1 VKAQVSDE
9 IIDRAA
15 DVTIAPQPW
24 SVQMNVPQLC
34 CDVLVDPRL
43 RFGRSVAQSLKFL
56 SLS

>member
-1 VKAQVSDE
+1 MQVSDE

-24 SVQMNVPQLC
+24 SVQMNVSQLC
-34 CDVLVDPRL
+34 CEVLVDPRL
-43 RFGRSVAQSLKFL
+43 RFGRSVAQSLKLL